1 MQGCGPSS
9 SLLCNILFFPA
20 TFVVV
25 VAVLLFLNPF
35 HCTSTATG
43 FNTRL
48 SSAGLVY
55 KHFGR
60 EVVTKLMAKFS
71 AERAEREAGGGA
83 ASSGDA
89 SIAPPMPSDD
99 DVETVFLAVYKNF
112 MEAVDAIDNGVDQY
126 ENAGEPRYISQ
137 TNLSA
142 RVGGLNPYV
151 SVFGFFFV
159 FGSFRDARE
168 EREGDGERARS
179 PPFLS
184 PPFLLSLFLASSLP
198 LLLSFS
204 LSVFPLFLS
213 FSLSLFP
220 LFPLFLSFS
229 LSLFLSFLSFLFL
242 SSKKEKKEIKLEE
255 RSGISESSPKSLLS
269 PREKKTRMKLKKKKW
284 NEDQSDE
291 AVDAAFE
298 RAVEL
303 TALDFE
309 DAVRYVVLAWLP
321 ARALVVAA
329 LDGASD
335 VDGARGEIIE
345 LPTPCPWKEHLLQ
358 LEKERDIAGRIKFVV
373 FEDARAQNWRVQ
385 AVPAAVGG
393 FGNRVD
399 LPCKGLRDTEL
410 DGAAA
415 LLDPPAPPGG
425 VFVHVAGFIG
435 GHATREGALCYARA
449 ALKAVEE
456 GKAAAP

>member
-9 SLLCNILFFPA
+9 SLLYDILFLPA

-184 PPFLLSLFLASSLP
+184 PPFLLSLFLSSSLA
-198 LLLSFS
+198 LFLSFS

-229 LSLFLSFLSFLFL
+229 LSLFLSVLSFSL
-242 SSKKEKKEIKLEE
+242 SSSFHQKKRKK
-255 RSGISESSPKSLLS
+255 R
-269 PREKKTRMKLKKKKW
+269 
-284 NEDQSDE
+284 
-291 AVDAAFE
+291 
-298 RAVEL
+298 
-303 TALDFE
+303 
-309 DAVRYVVLAWLP
+309 
-321 ARALVVAA
+321 
-329 LDGASD
+329 
-335 VDGARGEIIE
+335 
-345 LPTPCPWKEHLLQ
+345 
-358 LEKERDIAGRIKFVV
+358 
-373 FEDARAQNWRVQ
+373 
-385 AVPAAVGG
+385 
-393 FGNRVD
+393 
-399 LPCKGLRDTEL
+399 
-410 DGAAA
+410 
-415 LLDPPAPPGG
+415 
-425 VFVHVAGFIG
+425 
-435 GHATREGALCYARA
+435 
-449 ALKAVEE
+449 
-456 GKAAAP
+456 

>member
-1 MQGCGPSS
+1 MATVCKEIYFFEFVWGGKGGGSQGCGPSS
-9 SLLCNILFFPA
+9 SLLCDILFLPA

-25 VAVLLFLNPF
+25 VAVLFLNPF

-168 EREGDGERARS
+168 EGGRWREGSFA
-179 PPFLS
+179 PFS
-184 PPFLLSLFLASSLP
+184 FPAFPALSL
-198 LLLSFS
+198 
-204 LSVFPLFLS
+204 PLFLS
-213 FSLSLFP
+213 C
-220 LFPLFLSFS
+220 S
-229 LSLFLSFLSFLFL
+229 LSLFLSFLSFSLSLFPSFSL
-242 SSKKEKKEIKLEE
+242 SSLSLFPLPILKEREKRDKIGGEKRHFGVFPKVTPLTSRKKKLE
-255 RSGISESSPKSLLS
+255 
-269 PREKKTRMKLKKKKW
+269 
-284 NEDQSDE
+284 
-291 AVDAAFE
+291 
-298 RAVEL
+298 
-303 TALDFE
+303 
-309 DAVRYVVLAWLP
+309 
-321 ARALVVAA
+321 
-329 LDGASD
+329 
-335 VDGARGEIIE
+335 
-345 LPTPCPWKEHLLQ
+345 
-358 LEKERDIAGRIKFVV
+358 
-373 FEDARAQNWRVQ
+373 
-385 AVPAAVGG
+385 
-393 FGNRVD
+393 
-399 LPCKGLRDTEL
+399 
-410 DGAAA
+410 
-415 LLDPPAPPGG
+415 
-425 VFVHVAGFIG
+425 
-435 GHATREGALCYARA
+435 
-449 ALKAVEE
+449 
-456 GKAAAP
+456 